1 MEASNLHETVISETL
16 DIGNLPLSISIANTA
31 TSTQLA
37 PWSYNDLV
45 DSLKTPKVADKKGEV
60 KYFVRSKGTKRS
72 NEGTADTGSVI
83 IIDGDKSFEG
93 DDTLDHAPPVEMVV
107 TALKALKIHF
117 LIYTSYSNKPDQPKY
132 RIVIPCI
139 YTREQLKPT
148 LEHLFKRLHKKNVHL
163 VNAKENSTW
172 AQAWYLPSTSNIEHY
187 ECEVIEGEGLKIL
200 PAVEPKPSKKGLQEN
215 RKIQDPKIKTQDS
228 STSLDGKINSI
239 AKFNEAHSIQDVLL
253 RNGYRLKGGRYLH
266 PNSSSGVA
274 GVQVCD
280 DCGDGALRIYSHGDD
295 KLNDGYAKDAFDC
308 FRILECGGHLP
319 EALAWNPDITK
330 HNQEVHQK
338 AQRKQKQSKNGLS
351 KQATSLANRIEQRLL
366 DLLNIN
372 EDNGDEFL
380 LALDIQVDAI
390 EMMLTSTF
398 LNPQQAKFYAFTDND
413 SLNAYVEKDA
423 FKFLKRT
430 HGAILNSEMLRKK
443 ALIKKTLER
452 QNVQEKF
459 ANLVCRTPGKM
470 VLNELKYNNQ
480 RSNVEMRVDM
490 FAKHARMELQDERVR
505 MVFPHKQFIVN
516 NNPNTEAVEDY
527 KKHFPE
533 FDRIIDFIVASRFA
547 CDRKKAY
554 IWFHCPSDWGKG
566 FLIGLLNE
574 LGTAVDVSV
583 KEVEMMFEGKPV
595 GKSMVDFKRAFVLV
609 IDEFKTVKSE
619 LKQLQSEISLA
630 PKNQLAFKV
639 EIFAKFLFSAENVNS
654 LVGEHGVEDQFANR
668 ISLIKGDGEITS
680 RAVYKRLTGGVY
692 FKAIL
697 HYLATELNRKVKS
710 AVQMGPSDSEQKSES
725 FLNDF
730 IKEYGLGNEYQRL
743 STGIQDVADRIV
755 EDLMRENWLNNKGWL
770 PHEVIKAKEHYYAK
784 CPAKLVENWIKN
796 YISDS
801 ERWTLLK
808 KKNEIIK
815 HMSVDGKGNASYK
828 IGGKQIR
835 AVCFH
840 RVNQSGEW

>member
-1 MEASNLHETVISETL
+1 MEASNLHETVISGTL
-16 DIGNLPLSISIANTA
+16 DIGGLPLSISTGNTA
-31 TSTQLA
+31 TSTQLKA
-37 PWSYNDLV
+37 WSYNDLV
-45 DSLKTPKVADKKGEV
+45 DSLKKPKITDKKGDV
-60 KYFVRSKGTKRS
+60 KYFVRSKGTTRS

-83 IIDGDKSFEG
+83 IIDGDKSFNG
-93 DDTLDHAPPVEMVV
+93 HDIFDYAPSVEIIV
-107 TALKALKIHF
+107 TALKTLKIHF
-117 LIYTSYSNKPDQPKY
+117 LIYTSYSNKPDKPKY
-132 RIVIPCI
+132 RIVIPCM

-148 LEHLFKRLHKKNVHL
+148 LEHLFKHLHKKNVHL

-172 AQAWYLPSTSNIEHY
+172 AQAWYLPSISNIGNY
-187 ECEVIEGEGLKIL
+187 ECDVIGGEGFKIL
-200 PAVEPKPSKKGLQEN
+200 PAVDLKPSKKGRQEN
-215 RKIQDPKIKTQDS
+215 RKTQDPKIKIRDS
-228 STSLDGKINSI
+228 STSLDGQIDSI
-239 AKFNEAHSIQDVLL
+239 AEFNKTYSIHDVLL
-253 RNGYRLKGGRYLH
+253 RNDYTLKGERYLH

-274 GVQVCD
+274 GVQVCGN
-280 DCGDGALRIYSHGDD
+280 CSDGVLRIYSHSDD
-295 KLNDGYAKDAFDC
+295 ELNDGYAKDAFDC
-308 FRILECGGHLP
+308 FRILECAGDWP
-319 EALAWNPDITK
+319 KALAWNSNITK
-330 HNQEVHQK
+330 HNREVYQK
-338 AQRKQKQSKNGLS
+338 AQRKQNQSRSGSS
-351 KQATSLANRIEQRLL
+351 KQAQRLANGIGQRLS

-372 EDNGDEFL
+372 EDNEAEFL
-380 LALDIQVDAI
+380 LALDIRVDAI
-390 EMMLTSTF
+390 EMMLISTF
-398 LNPQQAKFYAFTDND
+398 WNPQQAKFYAFTHDD
-413 SLNAYVEKDA
+413 SLNAYVEKDT

-430 HGAILNSEMLRKK
+430 HGAIFNSEMVRKK
-443 ALIKKTLER
+443 ALIKKAAER
-452 QNVQEKF
+452 SSIQERF
-459 ANLVCRTPGKM
+459 ANLVCRTPGEI
-470 VLNELKYNNQ
+470 VLDELKYSNQ
-480 RSNVEMRVDM
+480 RSNIEMRVDM
-490 FAKHARMELQDERVR
+490 FAEHPRMELQDERVR

-516 NNPNTEAVEDY
+516 NSPNTEAVEDY

-668 ISLIKGDGEITS
+668 ISLIKGDGDITS

-697 HYLATELNRKVKS
+697 HYLANELNRRVKS
-710 AVQMGPSDSEQKSES
+710 AVQMGPSISEQKSEL

-730 IKEYGLGNEYQRL
+730 IEEYGLGNEYQRL
-743 STGIQDVADRIV
+743 STGIQEVAGRIV
-755 EDLMRENWLNNKGWL
+755 EDLMSAKWLDNRAWL
-770 PHEVIKAKEHYYAK
+770 PHEVIKSKEYYYVK
-784 CPAKLVENWIKN
+784 CPAKLVENWLKT
-796 YISDS
+796 YIADS

-808 KKNEIIK
+808 KKNEIINC
-815 HMSVDGKGNASYK
+815 MSIDGRGNVSHK
-828 IGGKQIR
+828 IEGKQIR

-840 RVNQSGEW
+840 HVNQAV